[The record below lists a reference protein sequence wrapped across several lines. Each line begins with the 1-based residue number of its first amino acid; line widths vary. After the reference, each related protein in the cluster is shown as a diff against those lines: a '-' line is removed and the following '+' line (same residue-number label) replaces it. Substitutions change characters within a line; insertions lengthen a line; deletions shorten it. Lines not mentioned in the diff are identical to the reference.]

1 MSLARPLPSAPRWR
15 EVLMPTKN
23 VQESKLGFLSGNVIR
38 LIEIN
43 ADTLADG
50 LWARV
55 ENSPRLQRYRDRVPK
70 EELRQRA
77 YEIYRH
83 LGEWLQNTSES
94 DVERRY
100 VAVGERRAEQNV
112 PLSQLILA
120 IVATKEHLWE
130 HITDEA
136 LTDRAVDLFQV
147 LELSRS
153 VEKFFDRAIY
163 FATIGHERHASAH
176 RAVAARS

>member
-1 MSLARPLPSAPRWR
+1 MSTSDPLRTG
-15 EVLMPTKN
+15 V
-23 VQESKLGFLSGNVIR
+23 GFLSWNVIR
-38 LIEIN
+38 LIETN
-43 ADTLADG
+43 ADALADG
-50 LWARV
+50 LWARM
-55 ENSPRLQRYRDRVPK
+55 EHSLRLRDFREKVPK

-83 LGEWLQNTSES
+83 LGEWLQNTSEN

-100 VAVGERRAEQNV
+100 VAVGERRAGQGV
-112 PLSQLILA
+112 QLSQLVLA

-130 HITDEA
+130 HITHEA

-163 FATIGHERHASAH
+163 FATIGYERYRSTH
-176 RAVAARS
+176 RAAAANS

>member
-1 MSLARPLPSAPRWR
+1 MS
-15 EVLMPTKN
+15 TKN
-23 VQESKLGFLSGNVIR
+23 PQESGLGFLSWNVIR
-38 LIEIN
+38 LIETN

-50 LWARV
+50 LWARID
-55 ENSPRLQRYRDRVPK
+55 NSLRLRKYRESVPR

-77 YEIYRH
+77 YEIYRN
-83 LGEWLQNTSES
+83 LGEWLQNKSES

-100 VAVGERRAEQNV
+100 VAVGERRAGQGV
-112 PLSQLILA
+112 PLSQLVLA

-163 FATIGHERHASAH
+163 FATIGHEHHASAH
-176 RAVAARS
+176 HAPAAKS